1 MKKQTFYKQKKLKSQ
16 KSLEHSGNNFN
27 NNLYEY
33 PNYQIKTKKKN
44 ETNIKNSENNSNNIN
59 NNIKIDKKGKIGDL
73 DYMIEPRNILLIP
86 NNSQVDM
93 NLLKM
98 CEKELL
104 PKEKNYFISEKNFQ
118 LIKDTLNEK
127 EEIIKELNY
136 LLEKYK
142 NQNNNK
148 LYINKENDI
157 SYENK
162 ETNNNN
168 EKIKVL
174 EEENKKL
181 EKANNELIL
190 HIEKKNLYFNKMYQ
204 LLKFVFNYYNS
215 FKENEIMNFIKE
227 QDLEILFDNDEL
239 QKYTNNYQIN
249 DENSLID
256 KLFKTNKDM
265 LINDLENYKKKYND
279 VRKQLN
285 YITNLKYNDKNSE
298 NNNNQM
304 IIEYQ
309 TKLNELY
316 FSNQNYIKE
325 NTYLKLICQNMFLEK
340 KISNITNNNEND
352 NNKIIKDKDN
362 NIKKLEKNIIN
373 LQKENEVFKKDKE
386 ELLQKIN
393 QANIDLNNNKEEN
406 KKIIGKMSQNIEI
419 IKSEKEKLRK
429 LLDNKKL
436 NEEEKI
442 KEMNLLNEEI
452 EKLKDDNI
460 LLLNE
465 SNLQKKKIEE
475 LELNSGFKNLVI
487 EKEKTFFY
495 TDNNSIYNKN
505 KINNKYD
512 FNNNK
517 NNNINNSDNLN
528 IFEDD
533 ENNIKFIENT
543 KNIDLLML
551 LYNKSKQLEQYINN
565 DTNYEN

>member
-1 MKKQTFYKQKKLKSQ
+1 
-16 KSLEHSGNNFN
+16 
-27 NNLYEY
+27 
-33 PNYQIKTKKKN
+33 
-44 ETNIKNSENNSNNIN
+44 
-59 NNIKIDKKGKIGDL
+59 
-73 DYMIEPRNILLIP
+73 MIEPRNILLIP
-86 NNSQVDM
+86 DNSKVDM

-104 PKEKNYFISEKNFQ
+104 PKEKNYFISEKNFL

-142 NQNNNK
+142 NHNNNK

-157 SYENK
+157 SNENK
-162 ETNNNN
+162 EINNNN
-168 EKIKVL
+168 EKINLL

-215 FKENEIMNFIKE
+215 FKENEIKNFIKE
-227 QDLEILFDNDEL
+227 QDLEILFENDEL
-239 QKYTNNYQIN
+239 EKYSNIYKNS

-285 YITNLKYNDKNSE
+285 FITNLKYNDKNNE

-340 KISNITNNNEND
+340 KISDITNNNENE
-352 NNKIIKDKDN
+352 NNKIKKDKDN
-362 NIKKLEKNIIN
+362 NIKKLEKNIFN
-373 LQKENEVFKKDKE
+373 LQKENEVLKKDKE
-386 ELLQKIN
+386 KLLQKIN
-393 QANIDLNNNKEEN
+393 QANIDLNKNKEEN

-419 IKSEKEKLRK
+419 IKSEKEKLKK
-429 LLDNKKL
+429 LLDDKQLK
-436 NEEEKI
+436 EDEKI

-475 LELNSGFKNLVI
+475 LELNYGFKNLVI
-487 EKEKTFFY
+487 EKEKNFFY
-495 TDNNSIYNKN
+495 TDKNIIYK
-505 KINNKYD
+505 KKKKNNKYD

-517 NNNINNSDNLN
+517 NNNINNNDNLN
-528 IFEDD
+528 IFGED
-533 ENNIKFIENT
+533 ENNNKYIENI

-551 LYNKSKQLEQYINN
+551 LYNKSKHLEQYINN